1 MSNSLF
7 NGIHYFRIPVVDLR
21 ESVSWYSDCLKFKL
35 RFKRDGLAVYE
46 LETGPLLVLVEA
58 DKNSRGHFLK
68 GGQAEFSVGFTT
80 TNINELYEYLVS
92 QDVKVESIQ
101 EDEGHQFFHFYDP
114 NGNKLQVHN

>member
-7 NGIHYFRIPVVDLR
+7 NGIHYFRIPVVDLN
-21 ESVSWYSDCLKFKL
+21 ESVSWYSECLKFKL
-35 RFKRDGLAVYE
+35 RFTRDGLAVFE

-58 DKNSRGHFLK
+58 DMNSRGHFLK
-68 GGQAEFSVGFTT
+68 DGQAEFSVGFTT
-80 TNINELYEYLVS
+80 PNINELYEYLLS

-101 EDEGHQFFHFYDP
+101 EDGGHQFFCFYDP